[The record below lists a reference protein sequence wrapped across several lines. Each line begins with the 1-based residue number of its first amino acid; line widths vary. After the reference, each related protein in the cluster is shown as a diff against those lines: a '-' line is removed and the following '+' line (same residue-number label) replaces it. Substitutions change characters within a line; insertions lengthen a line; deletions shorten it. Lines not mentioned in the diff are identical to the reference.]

1 MKRIAAALSLL
12 LITGCAPLMQKF
24 PIGENAKKY
33 QKAKTQFEQGHYKQ
47 AYELYR
53 ALADKDPDSH
63 WAELSKYNAALVLVH
78 YKNPDKNYF
87 QAEREFDEFLIH
99 YPSSQFADDAGSWLE
114 ALKNFDQSRT
124 GELLKEVDSITKKFT
139 ESVTRQE
146 DLRKQKD
153 AVVKERDVLAVE
165 KSKLVKRVDELLGD
179 KDLLLKEK
187 AALLK
192 ERDGL
197 SKDKAA
203 LEKRVEGLTKD
214 KEALT
219 LAKEK
224 LEKNLRDLTLV
235 DVKMEKKR
243 RKIK

>member
-1 MKRIAAALSLL
+1 MKRIAVALALL

-33 QKAKTQFEQGHYKQ
+33 QEAKTEFKQGHYKQ

-53 ALADKDPDSH
+53 ALADKDSDSH

-87 QAEREFDEFLIH
+87 QAEREFDEFLIR
-99 YPSSQFADDAGSWLE
+99 YPSSQFLDDAGSWLE

-124 GELLKEVDSITKKFT
+124 GELLKEIDSITKKFT

-146 DLRKQKD
+146 DLQKQKD
-153 AVVKERDVLAVE
+153 AVVKERDVLTVE
-165 KSKLVKRVDELLGD
+165 KSNLLKKVDDLLGD
-179 KDLLLKEK
+179 KALLLQEK
-187 AALLK
+187 SALLK

-197 SKDKAA
+197 SKDKAS
-203 LEKRVEGLTKD
+203 LEKRVD
-214 KEALT
+214 ALT
-219 LAKEK
+219 RDKAALILAKEK
-224 LEKNLRDLTLV
+224 LEKSLRDLTMV